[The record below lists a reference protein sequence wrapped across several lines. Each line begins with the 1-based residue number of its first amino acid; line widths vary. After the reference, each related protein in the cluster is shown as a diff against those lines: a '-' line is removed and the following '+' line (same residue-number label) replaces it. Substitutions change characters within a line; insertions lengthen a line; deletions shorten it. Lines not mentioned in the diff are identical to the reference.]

1 MVEDAQE
8 SKAPI
13 AKIADEVSRYF
24 VPIVIVIAIIA
35 SVLWYVLGVT
45 GKVQLTMNPQ
55 VFSLTILISVLVI
68 ACPCSL
74 GLATPTAIMVGTGR
88 GAELGILIKSGEALE
103 KAHKVNMIVFDKT
116 GTITEGKPAV
126 TDLILDESKYSQKEI
141 LEIIGTLE
149 KYSDHPLGEAIV
161 NESEKLGN
169 VLGKLKVEN
178 FLNISGE
185 GIIGEIDNKKIY
197 VGNKKLFINKSV
209 KDFKEEDGNR
219 LAREGKTPI
228 FVGIDDKYIGVIG
241 VADKIKENSME
252 SIANLKK
259 MGMKIAMITGDKKET
274 AEIIGKKVGIDI
286 ILSEVSPEDKYLEVK
301 RLQEEGYNVAMVGD
315 GINDSP
321 ALSQANIGIAIGG
334 GTDIAIESADIVLMK
349 EDLKDVE
356 VAIRLSHATIKNIKE
371 NLFWAFLYN
380 SLGIPVAAGILY
392 PFTGALLNPMVAG
405 AAMAMSSVSVVTNA
419 LRLRNFNK

>member
-1 MVEDAQE
+1 M
-8 SKAPI
+8 
-13 AKIADEVSRYF
+13 
-24 VPIVIVIAIIA
+24 
-35 SVLWYVLGVT
+35 
-45 GKVQLTMNPQ
+45 
-55 VFSLTILISVLVI
+55 
-68 ACPCSL
+68 
-74 GLATPTAIMVGTGR
+74 
-88 GAELGILIKSGEALE
+88 
-103 KAHKVNMIVFDKT
+103 
-116 GTITEGKPAV
+116 
-126 TDLILDESKYSQKEI
+126 
-141 LEIIGTLE
+141 IGTLE

-197 VGNKKLFINKSV
+197 VGNKKLFVNKSV
-209 KDFKEEDGNR
+209 KDFREEDGNR

-241 VADKIKENSME
+241 VADKIKENSIE